1 MIRFLISL
9 VKLEENSSFVEQNGK
24 FDERIV
30 YLLLSKQIFFSL
42 SPINTIISIVKFLE
56 KFVTCE
62 NLTNELFICSTFFIL
77 SSF

>member
-30 YLLLSKQIFFSL
+30 YSLLSEQIFLVFLL
-42 SPINTIISIVKFLE
+42 SIR
-56 KFVTCE
+56 
-62 NLTNELFICSTFFIL
+62 
-77 SSF
+77 SFRLLNF